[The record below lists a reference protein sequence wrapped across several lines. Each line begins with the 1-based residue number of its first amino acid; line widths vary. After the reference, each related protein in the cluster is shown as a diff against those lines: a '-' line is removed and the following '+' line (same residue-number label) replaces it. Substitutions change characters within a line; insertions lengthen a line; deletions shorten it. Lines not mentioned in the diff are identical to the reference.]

1 MNLSD
6 RGQVYTDVYPHANN
20 IRALKKK
27 LHRHIVLFP
36 RERPAKLTWQM
47 DFINDSHDYNHPPSF
62 QRPSFPT
69 AQLLSS

>member
-6 RGQVYTDVYPHANN
+6 RGQVYTDVYLHANN
-20 IRALKKK
+20 IRARKKR
-27 LHRHIVLFP
+27 LHGNIVLFP

-47 DFINDSHDYNHPPSF
+47 DFSNDSHDYNHTPSF
-62 QRPSFPT
+62 QCPSFPT